1 MLDVRHFSINFST
14 RRGTVKALDRIELQI
29 MPGEIVGLV
38 GESGSGKSV
47 LSYAISGL
55 LDSSARVASGEIR
68 WHGNVIGPIR
78 ERRTVRAAIAQIF
91 QNPRA
96 SLNPIL
102 TIRRQ
107 LSDVAG
113 EDQVS
118 ALLESVRIDPSRG
131 HHYPFELSGGQ
142 CQRVGIALALGCEPE
157 LLVADEPTTGLDV
170 TTEAA
175 IMELIRD
182 LSVRRGMATLLVTH
196 NLALAAVHCDRIVVM
211 HAGQIVE
218 CAPADRLAYAPMHPY
233 TDQLLASVP
242 QHSATVE
249 DLRTVPGLL
258 PDLAG
263 PLPPCRFASRC
274 SRHQIDCDDAMP
286 PLVALAPAHFVACRH
301 PLC

>member
-1 MLDVRHFSINFST
+1 MLDVRQLSIEFST
-14 RRGTVKALDRIELQI
+14 RRGIVKALDRIDLQI
-29 MPGEIVGLV
+29 ARGEIVGLV

-55 LDSSARVASGEIR
+55 LDASAHIANGDIR
-68 WHGNVIGPIR
+68 WHGDVIAPIR
-78 ERRTVRAAIAQIF
+78 EQRASRAAIAQIF

-96 SLNPIL
+96 SLNPIM

-107 LSDVAG
+107 LADVAG
-113 EDQVS
+113 ADRVRT
-118 ALLESVRIDPSRG
+118 LLDNVRIDPSREN
-131 HHYPFELSGGQ
+131 HYPFELSGGQ
-142 CQRVGIALALGCEPE
+142 CQRVGIALALGCDPE
-157 LLVADEPTTGLDV
+157 LLIADEPTTGLDV

-175 IMELIRD
+175 IMVLIKD
-182 LSVRRGMATLLVTH
+182 LSARRGMATLLVTH

-233 TDQLLASVP
+233 ADQLLASVP
-242 QHSATVE
+242 QHSATAD

-258 PDLAG
+258 PDLSG
-263 PLPPCRFASRC
+263 DLPPCRFASRC
-274 SRHQIDCDDAMP
+274 ARHQVDCDAAPP
-286 PLVALAPAHFVACRH
+286 PLTALAPDHLVACRH